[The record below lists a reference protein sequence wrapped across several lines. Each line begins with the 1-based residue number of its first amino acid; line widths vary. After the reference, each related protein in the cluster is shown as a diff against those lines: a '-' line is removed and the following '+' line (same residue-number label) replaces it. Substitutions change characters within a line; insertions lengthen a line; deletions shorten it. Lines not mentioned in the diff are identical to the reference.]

1 MSDGQTVGGKRGRGI
16 RAQVPDAALPK
27 HELAFI
33 MKLGLLDREQALALV
48 KKYQGDREKIF
59 ADLAARKK

>member
-1 MSDGQTVGGKRGRGI
+1 MSEEQTFGGRRELGV
-16 RAQVPDAALPK
+16 RAQLPYTAVPK
-27 HELAFI
+27 HELTFI

-48 KKYQGDREKIF
+48 KKHQGDREKIY